1 MMLKIIGLLAFLT
14 GLIACF
20 QPQLVQ
26 DLLGKSE
33 QPSIQEQILNAGE
46 RGGTDQESEEFTA
59 YAAGYNESDFGDA
72 FTSPNDGKFP
82 LEELEPPA
90 GPWEDLLELKFKIYF
105 DEAVD
110 EVIFE
115 PKFSESIRAYEGKTI
130 ELEGFIIPHD
140 IVMNATG
147 EDKDDGSKFMFSAY
161 PLASCFFCGG
171 AGQESVMEAYPK
183 DPISYTEQKV
193 TLRGR
198 LELNTTDPMQLSY
211 LLKDATLVE

>member
-1 MMLKIIGLLAFLT
+1 MLKIIGLLAFVA

-20 QPQLVQ
+20 QPQLVEG
-26 DLLGKSE
+26 LLGKSDASSIEE
-33 QPSIQEQILNAGE
+33 QVLTAGK
-46 RGGTDQESEEFTA
+46 RGAEDQEEGEYTA
-59 YAAGYNESDFGDA
+59 YAAGYEEADFGDA
-72 FTSPNDGKFP
+72 FTSPNDGKFAI
-82 LEELEPPA
+82 EEAEPPA
-90 GPWEDLLELKFKIYF
+90 GPWADLLELKFKIYF

-115 PKFSESIRAYEGKTI
+115 PKFSKSIRAYEGKVI

-140 IVMNATG
+140 IVVNTTG
-147 EDKDDGSKFMFSAY
+147 EENDDGTKFMFSAY

-183 DPISYTEQKV
+183 APISYTETKV

>member
-1 MMLKIIGLLAFLT
+1 MLKIIGLLMFVA

-20 QPQLVQ
+20 QPQLVEG
-26 DLLGKSE
+26 LLGRAE
-33 QPSIQEQILNAGE
+33 QPFIQKQVLTAGQRSADDE
-46 RGGTDQESEEFTA
+46 EEEFTT
-59 YAAGYNESDFGDA
+59 YAAGYNEADFGAA
-72 FTSPNDGKFP
+72 FTSPNEGKFP
-82 LEELEPPA
+82 IEEAAPPA

-105 DEAVD
+105 DEQVD

-115 PKFSESIRAYEGKTI
+115 PKFSKSIRAYEGKTI
-130 ELEGFIIPHD
+130 ELDGFIIPHD
-140 IVMNATG
+140 IVVNATG
-147 EDKDDGSKFMFSAY
+147 ENNDDGTKFMFSAY

-183 DPISYTEQKV
+183 APIAYTERKV

-211 LLKDATLVE
+211 LLKDVTLVEK